1 MKLISLSI
9 LLALASANF
18 DSAMTGVVMPVKMHR
33 AHETV
38 KVYPTPYNE
47 GSITISSVNHATLH
61 FYLFDLEGKLVFQT
75 MLKKNDKQVIEGLTR
90 GTYSYN
96 AFQNDESIKDGQ
108 VILK

>member
-1 MKLISLSI
+1 
-9 LLALASANF
+9 
-18 DSAMTGVVMPVKMHR
+18 
-33 AHETV
+33 
-38 KVYPTPYNE
+38 
-47 GSITISSVNHATLH
+47 
-61 FYLFDLEGKLVFQT
+61 